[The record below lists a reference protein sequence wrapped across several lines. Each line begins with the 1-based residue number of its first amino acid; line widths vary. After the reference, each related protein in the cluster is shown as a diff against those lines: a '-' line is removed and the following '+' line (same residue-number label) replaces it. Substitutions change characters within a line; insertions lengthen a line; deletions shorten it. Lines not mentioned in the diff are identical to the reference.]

1 MRGDVVVVPPGV
13 PHTLWNP
20 GEAAVRL
27 VVEFRP
33 ALRMEYLFE
42 TIFGLARSRRTRTP
56 LLDLLR
62 VIVRTRAY
70 RDEFGLP
77 WPRFL
82 EKRRVTTALARYAV
96 NPLVKAAFMLGVA
109 PPGYALLETTGRK
122 SGVPR
127 RTPVGYARE
136 DDVVWLVAE
145 HGRRAGWV
153 RNIEATPRVRVKL
166 GKRWYNGSAHA
177 MPDDDAR
184 KRLGEVGTTLSRATV
199 RVLATDLLTVRVA
212 LR

>member
-1 MRGDVVVVPPGV
+1 MDVAPTGRSCTWTSATSAIEGQRHPRPVASSG
-13 PHTLWNP
+13 
-20 GEAAVRL
+20 AVL
-27 VVEFRP
+27 C
-33 ALRMEYLFE
+33 
-42 TIFGLARSRRTRTP
+42 
-56 LLDLLR
+56 
-62 VIVRTRAY
+62 
-70 RDEFGLP
+70 
-77 WPRFL
+77 
-82 EKRRVTTALARYAV
+82 VTTALARYAV